1 MMKMKDKTLRR
12 NFDMKTDTTNRRY
25 RMVMKDMQMKW
36 DDDDDDDD
44 RIRRYLIFKLCLK

>member
-36 DDDDDDDD
+36 DDDDDD